1 MIPLTLLL
9 RKVKLGYVLR
19 NDQMRISHLL
29 FMDDLKLYRKNER
42 EIESLVQTVRIYSED
57 IAVEFGIHKCAC
69 IKS

>member
-1 MIPLTLLL
+1 MIPLTLLR

-29 FMDDLKLYRKNER
+29 FMDDLKLYGKKER

>member
-29 FMDDLKLYRKNER
+29 FMDDLKLYGKNER